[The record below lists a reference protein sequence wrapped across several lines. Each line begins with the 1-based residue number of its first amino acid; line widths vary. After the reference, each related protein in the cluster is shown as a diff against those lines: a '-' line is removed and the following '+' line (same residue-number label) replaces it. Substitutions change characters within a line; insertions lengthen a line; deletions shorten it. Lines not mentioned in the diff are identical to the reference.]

1 MAFPNPHTRLF
12 LFAKENGERRK
23 WHSEKIERIQE
34 WECRLPISAL
44 SRSEMDHVFKAR
56 LDLHGQTSFYST
68 EKVGRVGRR
77 WDSVSWLRK
86 LINIGKHV
94 KHLWIGQ
101 HIHGCQSSW
110 KQLRQQCVPYIHSSS
125 CWKLHMCGSLCI
137 IVLSCL
143 PVLLTAKSVAERCIK
158 FAFYIMTSFG
168 LQGEWLSVISGK
180 GEQLCRSHGEVSV
193 VLSLIHCQQNL
204 AIKEGGSWF

>member
-94 KHLWIGQ
+94 KHMWIGQ
-101 HIHGCQSSW
+101 HMHGWLLKATQTTVCAIHTLKFLLKTVYVWLLVYNCAFLSPSFVDCKECGRKMHQICVLHYDIIWPAGWVIICDLWERGAAVQKSW
-110 KQLRQQCVPYIHSSS
+110 GGV
-125 CWKLHMCGSLCI
+125 CGAESHP
-137 IVLSCL
+137 LS
-143 PVLLTAKSVAERCIK
+143 AKFS
-158 FAFYIMTSFG
+158 
-168 LQGEWLSVISGK
+168 
-180 GEQLCRSHGEVSV
+180 
-193 VLSLIHCQQNL
+193 N
-204 AIKEGGSWF
+204 